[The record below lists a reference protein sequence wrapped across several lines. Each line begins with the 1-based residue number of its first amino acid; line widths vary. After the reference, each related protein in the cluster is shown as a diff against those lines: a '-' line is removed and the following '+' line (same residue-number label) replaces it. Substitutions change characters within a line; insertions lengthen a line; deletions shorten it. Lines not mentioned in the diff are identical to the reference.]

1 MGHLPPL
8 YHPSLLRHPATD
20 PPDPCCTQVA
30 TLLAEFEQH
39 GHATLLNAFPTAV
52 LERLAPQLDAD
63 AARLRLDEPRMI
75 ADRGEGH
82 SLHHQ
87 LGVPREAPWI
97 TRELMSNP
105 LLEQIAATL
114 LGPGTFLAFCNGNT
128 CMPGSGRQGLHSDSQ
143 WCAQLPLALPLHA
156 AGSITHNR
164 CARRT
169 WTTEADARAAGQP
182 WPHRPTQLVFQF
194 GPREIREEDGATEVY
209 PGTHND
215 PRWAEGAPIPETESG
230 RRATGHSPIRLTI
243 PAGAV
248 ALREMRMWHQGVSR
262 PNSRHSCPVQL
273 SNTSGGLPAGRESLD
288 APAAHA
294 RPDLHRPL
302 PPPNTRRPPGAAH
315 TPRSL
320 QLGSVDLRRL
330 LP

>member
-143 WCAQLPLALPLHA
+143 WCAQL
-156 AGSITHNR
+156 R
-164 CARRT
+164 V
-169 WTTEADARAAGQP
+169 
-182 WPHRPTQLVFQF
+182 PT
-194 GPREIREEDGATEVY
+194 
-209 PGTHND
+209 
-215 PRWAEGAPIPETESG
+215 
-230 RRATGHSPIRLTI
+230 
-243 PAGAV
+243 
-248 ALREMRMWHQGVSR
+248 SR
-262 PNSRHSCPVQL
+262 PPPACGRIHHSQPLCAQDV
-273 SNTSGGLPAGRESLD
+273 D
-288 APAAHA
+288 
-294 RPDLHRPL
+294 HR
-302 PPPNTRRPPGAAH
+302 G
-315 TPRSL
+315 
-320 QLGSVDLRRL
+320 
-330 LP
+330 